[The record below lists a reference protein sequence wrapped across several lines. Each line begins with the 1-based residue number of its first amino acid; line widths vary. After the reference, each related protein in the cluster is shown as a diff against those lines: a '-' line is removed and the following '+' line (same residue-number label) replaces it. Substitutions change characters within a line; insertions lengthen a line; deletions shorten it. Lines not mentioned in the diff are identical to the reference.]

1 MKYVVKGNI
10 KGAANSGFE
19 IEVDAKSEKHARDLA
34 TTTIGSRQ
42 GINKSKI
49 EIGSVEKR

>member
-1 MKYVVKGNI
+1 MDYVVKGSI
-10 KGAANSGFE
+10 TEKAKGSFE
-19 IEVDAKSEKHARDLA
+19 IVVTAKSEKHARALA